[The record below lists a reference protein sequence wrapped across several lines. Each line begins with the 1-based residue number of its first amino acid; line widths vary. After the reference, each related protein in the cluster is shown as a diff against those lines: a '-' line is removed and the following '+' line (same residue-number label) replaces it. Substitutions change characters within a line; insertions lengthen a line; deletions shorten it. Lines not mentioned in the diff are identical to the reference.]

1 MNTYGETQTSAR
13 RRVGIL
19 FILGMGVLCIIAL
32 GYSMSTLNAAPAH
45 FPVGVDIVV
54 EEGLTVREITDYL
67 EDAGV
72 IRSSLYIYIML
83 ARNGYDTN
91 VQAGIYRFDSPKTT
105 TEIFSA
111 ITTGTSMSPHIT
123 ITFPEGFK
131 AEDLYTILPDSFIK
145 LPYDITQYEGYLFP
159 DTYFI
164 SRDMTTEDIVTL
176 MRDTFTEK
184 LASYEATIADSGFTL
199 NEVITLASII
209 EREAKDTTSKRLI
222 SGILQNRLT
231 IGMPLQVDAVFDYLL
246 NKTSD
251 ELTTDD
257 LEIDS
262 PYNTYKYRGL
272 PPGPIANPGIDSIE
286 AVLFPTKTEYLY
298 YLTADDG
305 TFYYAEAFEE
315 HKENKAK
322 YLK

>member
-1 MNTYGETQTSAR
+1 MDTYGETQTYSR
-13 RRVGIL
+13 RRIAIIIIL
-19 FILGMGVLCIIAL
+19 TAGVFCIMAL
-32 GYSMSTLNAAPAH
+32 GYSMSTLNTPPAH
-45 FPVGVDIVV
+45 FPVGKDITI

-67 EDAGV
+67 EDEGV

-83 ARNGYDTN
+83 ARNGNDTN

-105 TEIFSA
+105 EEILTS

-131 AEDLYTILPDSFIK
+131 AEDIYTILPDSFTE
-145 LPYDITQYEGYLFP
+145 LPYDVTEYEGYLFP

-176 MRDTFTEK
+176 LRDTFTDK
-184 LASYEATIADSGFTL
+184 LASYEASVTASPFTL
-199 NEVITLASII
+199 HEVVILASII
-209 EREAKDTTSKRLI
+209 EREAKDVTSKRLV
-222 SGILQNRLT
+222 SGILQNRLE
-231 IGMPLQVDAVFDYLL
+231 IDMPLQVDAVFDYLL
-246 NKTSD
+246 DKTSD

-257 LEIDS
+257 LETDS

-272 PPGPIANPGIDSIE
+272 PPGAIANPGIDAIE

-305 TFYYAEAFEE
+305 TFYYAKTFEE
-315 HKENKAK
+315 HKQNKEL
-322 YLK
+322 YLR